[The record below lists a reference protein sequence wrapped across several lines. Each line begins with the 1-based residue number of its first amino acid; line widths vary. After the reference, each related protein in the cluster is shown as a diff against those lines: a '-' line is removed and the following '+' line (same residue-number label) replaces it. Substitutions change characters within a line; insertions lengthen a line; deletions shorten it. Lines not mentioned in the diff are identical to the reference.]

1 MYNGISPHQMNM
13 SRNNQN
19 NFNNAFQPNTTL
31 IPNQTYNNP
40 NNLSHNNV
48 ADNFFNEYLI
58 DYTLHIDSADRDISS
73 FPLPYNFILSL
84 GGAGTSREKTF
95 DPKTQNIKIT
105 NYIGVPNPR
114 IEKNF
119 TNVKYVILEKV
130 FLPKYIIYIR
140 EYPVPGDITLYNYVG
155 DESSGAVQL
164 SKKYR
169 YLAVRVKELDNNR
182 IFSTNNNIRDD
193 SFIIYRDKELGGLSG
208 DVWISSPCRRQYLK
222 SSLKNLSKLT
232 LEIVD
237 RTGNLIVPQYLDT
250 TVTPNTIIDVPVSDL
265 DRPEF
270 QCTFQFTLQCYEN
283 EINTNVNYR

>member
-1 MYNGISPHQMNM
+1 MFNGISSNQKNM
-13 SRNNQN
+13 SKNNQN
-19 NFNNAFQPNTTL
+19 NFNNAFQPNNTL

-40 NNLSHNNV
+40 NNLTHNNV
-48 ADNFFNEYLI
+48 PDNFFNEYLI

-73 FPLPYNFILSL
+73 YPIPYDFILSL

-95 DPKTQNIKIT
+95 DPKTQSFKIT
-105 NYIGVPNPR
+105 NYNGVPNPR

-130 FLPKYIIYIR
+130 FLPKYIIYTR
-140 EYPVPGDITLYNYVG
+140 EILGSEYNYIG
-155 DESSGAVQL
+155 ETFL
-164 SKKYR
+164 SDKYR

-208 DVWISSPCRRQYLK
+208 DIWISSPCRRQYLK
-222 SSLKNLSKLT
+222 SSLKNLSRLSI
-232 LEIVD
+232 EIVD
-237 RTGNLIVPQYLDT
+237 SLGNLIVPQYVDT

-270 QCTFQFTLQCYEN
+270 QCTFQFTLQCFEN